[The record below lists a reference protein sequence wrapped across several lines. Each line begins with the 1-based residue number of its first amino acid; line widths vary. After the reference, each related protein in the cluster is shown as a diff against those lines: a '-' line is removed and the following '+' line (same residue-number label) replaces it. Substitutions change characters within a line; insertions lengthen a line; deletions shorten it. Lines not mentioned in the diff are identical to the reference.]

1 MSAVNP
7 VFLLPG
13 RLSEAAAE
21 LGAAFVGSLTLGA
34 GQFCTNPGIV
44 IGIDGP
50 DLDRFT
56 AAARDAV
63 AASPAAPMLTGRI
76 AAAYADGA
84 TRLADHP
91 GTEVIALG
99 ADPGRENGRTS
110 WGCAALVA
118 TTADEFLAAR
128 ELHDEVFGA
137 TSVIVRA
144 ADPRQLIDVARAMEG
159 QLTATVHAATAGRA
173 AGARPAPGARAAG
186 GPDPVQRLADRGRGG
201 ALDGARR
208 PVPCHLRQPH
218 DLGRHAGDG
227 PVPAAGGLSGRARR
241 TAARRGPRSP
251 TPTGCSASST
261 APTPGTDAM
270 SRASIRI
277 TGVAIT
283 PVAFAD
289 PPLLNSVGV
298 HEPFALRAIIE
309 VATDAGLTGLGET
322 YADEKHLAAL
332 HAAAAAIVGADVY
345 QTEDVYRRVQ
355 AIGAAETTISSGLIG
370 HSAATDRVFSPFEVA
385 CLDIQGKAAGL
396 PVADLLGGAVR
407 DAVPFS
413 AYLFYKWAGH
423 PGADGDDWGEALDPD
438 GIVAQAKRLVDGYGF
453 TALKLKGGV
462 FPPAE
467 EIEAIS
473 ALHDAFPDHP
483 LRLDPNAAWTPE
495 TSIGVAR
502 ALAGV
507 LEYLED
513 PTPGIEGM
521 AQVAR
526 EAAMPL
532 ATNMCVVA
540 FDHLPPAIRRDAVQ
554 VILSDHHYWGGLR
567 RSKLLAGI
575 CETFGLGL
583 SMHSNS
589 HLGISLAA
597 MVQLAGAVPNL
608 TYACDTH
615 WPWKTEDVV
624 AGEPFSFSGGAIA
637 VPDRPGLGVE
647 LDRDALGRL
656 HEQYLACGLRN
667 RDDTGYMQ
675 RIVPGYERRSPRW

>member
-1 MSAVNP
+1 MAK
-7 VFLLPG
+7 
-13 RLSEAAAE
+13 
-21 LGAAFVGSLTLGA
+21 
-34 GQFCTNPGIV
+34 
-44 IGIDGP
+44 
-50 DLDRFT
+50 
-56 AAARDAV
+56 
-63 AASPAAPMLTGRI
+63 
-76 AAAYADGA
+76 
-84 TRLADHP
+84 
-91 GTEVIALG
+91 
-99 ADPGRENGRTS
+99 
-110 WGCAALVA
+110 
-118 TTADEFLAAR
+118 
-128 ELHDEVFGA
+128 
-137 TSVIVRA
+137 
-144 ADPRQLIDVARAMEG
+144 
-159 QLTATVHAATAGRA
+159 
-173 AGARPAPGARAAG
+173 
-186 GPDPVQRLADRGRGG
+186 
-201 ALDGARR
+201 
-208 PVPCHLRQPH
+208 
-218 DLGRHAGDG
+218 
-227 PVPAAGGLSGRARR
+227 
-241 TAARRGPRSP
+241 
-251 TPTGCSASST
+251 
-261 APTPGTDAM
+261 
-270 SRASIRI
+270 ASIRI
-277 TGVAIT
+277 TGATIT

-298 HEPFALRAIIE
+298 HEPFALRAVIE
-309 VATDAGLTGLGET
+309 VATDVGLTGLGET

-332 HAAAAAIVGADVY
+332 HAAADAIVGADVY
-345 QTEDVYRRVQ
+345 QTEDIYRRVR
-355 AIGAAETTISSGLIG
+355 AIGAAETMISSGLIG

-396 PVADLLGGAVR
+396 PVADLLGGTVR

-423 PGADGDDWGEALDPD
+423 PGADADDWGEALDPD

-467 EIEAIS
+467 EIEAIR
-473 ALHDAFPDHP
+473 ALRGAFPDHP

-495 TSIGVAR
+495 TSLGVAR
-502 ALAGV
+502 DLAGV

-526 EAAMPL
+526 EAPMPL

-540 FDHLPPAIRRDAVQ
+540 FDHLPPAIRQDAVQ

-567 RSKLLAGI
+567 RSKVLAGI
-575 CETFGLGL
+575 CETWGLGL

-597 MVQLAGAVPNL
+597 MVQLAAAVPNL

-624 AGEPFSFSGGAIA
+624 AGQPFSFSGGAIA

-647 LDRDALGRL
+647 LDRDALGAL

-675 RIVPGYERRSPRW
+675 RVVPSYERRQPRW